1 MKTLEVHEIQKQLS
15 RSGCKN
21 RYSANFTPL
30 CGLSTPA
37 VKNFKETFEG
47 VHFLRKSRGI
57 Q

>member
-21 RYSANFTPL
+21 RYSANVTPL

-37 VKNFKETFEG
+37 AKNFKETFEG
-47 VHFLRKSRGI
+47 VHVFRKSQGI

>member
-1 MKTLEVHEIQKQLS
+1 MKTLEVHEIQKQSS
-15 RSGCKN
+15 RGGCKN
-21 RYSANFTPL
+21 RCSANFIPL

-47 VHFLRKSRGI
+47 AHFFRKSQGI

>member
-30 CGLSTPA
+30 CALSTPA

-47 VHFLRKSRGI
+47 VHFFRKSRGI